1 LRYPDEVIQRVK
13 DSADIVAVVG
23 EYVALKKA
31 GSSFKGLCPFHSEKT
46 PSFVVSPSRNSFHCF
61 GCGKGGNAI
70 TFLMEI
76 ERMPFPE
83 ALQLLAQKAGI
94 ELPKPRE
101 DARDVE
107 KERERERLFSL
118 NEFAGRFFFEQLTTP
133 AGRKAV
139 EYLKARKITGET
151 AKRFLIGFA
160 PDAWDALKVAALKA
174 GYGDRELLTGGLLA
188 VNEEKG
194 RNYDKFRDRV
204 IFPVR
209 NNFGKIIAFGG
220 RALGDG
226 PGPKYLN
233 SPETPLFK
241 KGENLYLLD
250 AARDAIR
257 REGRVLVV
265 EGYFDAVTLHQSGFV
280 NAVATL
286 GTALTREHA
295 FVLKRYTPE
304 VVLLYDADPA
314 GQDAAVRGFE
324 PLLESG
330 LRVRVLTLPD
340 AKDPDEY
347 LGKHPREDLEALV
360 KDAPDFFRWRAG
372 RLREALKDRPVEERM
387 RSVQGLV
394 PLLLKLPNESSIQA
408 ACAAVEA
415 ELGVG
420 NLDLLAIVNSERR
433 KTGGKPVPA
442 GLPQAGST
450 GSAAGVFPRDRQME
464 GEFLALLAYGQ
475 GEYVNWASQ
484 EVSPDLFM
492 EEDLKTLFTKLAMG
506 DMEAS
511 ELQDQ
516 ETLSPFFLKLED
528 LLSARKEES
537 RRDELKKTLI
547 TQMYASLEMRLQKRR
562 MQGLR
567 SEQIAAE
574 KAGDI
579 DKAAELGRE
588 IAEWK
593 RKSVQMERMRA
604 EPQEWKE

>member
-1 LRYPDEVIQRVK
+1 MRYPDDVIQRVR
-13 DSADIVAVVG
+13 DASDIVAVVG

-31 GSSFKGLCPFHSEKT
+31 GSSFKGLCPFHTEKT
-46 PSFVVSPSRNSFHCF
+46 PSFVVSPSRNTFHCF

-70 TFLMEI
+70 TFLMEM
-76 ERMPFPE
+76 ERIPFPE
-83 ALQLLAQKAGI
+83 ALQLLAGKAGV

-101 DARDVE
+101 EARDTE
-107 KERERERLFSL
+107 RERERERLFAL
-118 NEFAGRFFFEQLTTP
+118 HEFAGAFFYGQLTTP
-133 AGRKAV
+133 AGRRAV
-139 EYLKARKITGET
+139 EYLKERRITGET
-151 AKRFLIGFA
+151 AKRFQIGFA
-160 PDAWDALKVAALKA
+160 PDAWDALKNAALKA
-174 GYGDRELLTGGLLA
+174 GYAEKELVTGGLLA

-204 IFPVR
+204 VFPVK

-220 RALGDG
+220 RALGEG

-265 EGYFDAVTLHQSGFV
+265 EGYFDAVTLHQSGIA

-295 FVLKRYTPE
+295 VVLKRYTQE

-324 PLLESG
+324 PLLEAG
-330 LRVRVLTLPD
+330 LGVRVLTLPD

-347 LGKHPREDLEALV
+347 LGRHPREDLEALV
-360 KDAPDFFRWRAG
+360 RGAPEFFRWRAR
-372 RLREALKDRPVEERM
+372 RLREAMKDRPVEERL

-394 PLLLKLPNESSIQA
+394 PLLLRLPGEAAVQA
-408 ACAAVEA
+408 ACAAVES
-415 ELGVG
+415 ELGAG
-420 NLDLLAIVNSERR
+420 KLDLLAIVNAERKR
-433 KTGGKPVPA
+433 PVPRAAPSGAVAAPVA
-442 GLPQAGST
+442 G
-450 GSAAGVFPRDRQME
+450 FPRDRRME
-464 GEFLALLAYGQ
+464 ADFLALLAYGQ
-475 GEYVNWASQ
+475 AEFVHWASQ

-492 EEDLKTLFTKLAMG
+492 EEDLKALFTRLAMG
-506 DMEAS
+506 D
-511 ELQDQ
+511 
-516 ETLSPFFLKLED
+516 LSPAEVQAQEGLTPHFLELEER
-528 LLSARKEES
+528 LSARREES
-537 RRDELKKTLI
+537 RRDELRKTLL

-562 MQGLR
+562 MQELR
-567 SEQIAAE
+567 AEQVAAE

-579 DKAAELGRE
+579 GRAAELGRE

-593 RKSVQMERMRA
+593 RKSVRMERMRA
-604 EPQEWKE
+604 EPHEWKE